1 VYGAAAHTTAK
12 PKSRYVRD
20 MAPLDRTLAICDLLL
35 GAAHADSNFTDR
47 ERVTVREL
55 LADLFGS
62 EELPSEVE
70 ARIDLFQADKFD
82 VKSAAAAF
90 QSDSVD
96 EKKKLLYLVAA
107 VHEAD
112 EELDFAEDDYM
123 RALGKA
129 LELPADVLDDLVI
142 EVESE
147 DLADDFQ
154 ALRKA
159 PPPVPGTGT
168 VDVDMD
174 D

>member
-1 VYGAAAHTTAK
+1 
-12 PKSRYVRD
+12 
-20 MAPLDRTLAICDLLL
+20 MAQLDRTLAICDLLL

-62 EELPSEVE
+62 ENLPSEVE

-82 VKSAAAAF
+82 VATAAQPF
-90 QSDSVD
+90 RGDSED

-129 LELPADVLDDLVI
+129 LDMPDAALDDLVI
-142 EVESE
+142 DVESE
-147 DLADDFQ
+147 DLAEDFQ
-154 ALRKA
+154 ALRKS
-159 PPPVPGTGT
+159 PPPVPGSST
-168 VDVDMD
+168 VDIDMD

>member
-1 VYGAAAHTTAK
+1 
-12 PKSRYVRD
+12 
-20 MAPLDRTLAICDLLL
+20 MAQLDRTLAICDLLL
-35 GAAHADSNFTDR
+35 GAAHADSHFTDR

-62 EELPSEVE
+62 ENLPSEVE

-82 VKSAAAAF
+82 VATAAQPF
-90 QSDSVD
+90 RGDSED

-129 LELPADVLDDLVI
+129 LEMPDAALDDLVI
-142 EVESE
+142 DVESE
-147 DLADDFQ
+147 DLAEDFQ
-154 ALRKA
+154 ALRKS
-159 PPPVPGTGT
+159 PPPVPGSST
-168 VDVDMD
+168 VDIDMD
-174 D
+174 E

>member
-1 VYGAAAHTTAK
+1 
-12 PKSRYVRD
+12 

-47 ERVTVREL
+47 ERATVREL
-55 LADLFGS
+55 LCDLFGS

-70 ARIDLFQADKFD
+70 ARIDLFQPAKFAVD
-82 VKSAAAAF
+82 AAAEPFRGDPAE
-90 QSDSVD
+90 

-123 RALGKA
+123 RALGLA
-129 LELPADVLDDLVI
+129 LELPADALKDLVI
-142 EVESE
+142 DVEVESE
-147 DLADDFQ
+147 ELKKDFEK
-154 ALRKA
+154 LRKA
-159 PPPVPGTGT
+159 PPPVPGGPARGGDT

>member
-1 VYGAAAHTTAK
+1 
-12 PKSRYVRD
+12 
-20 MAPLDRTLAICDLLL
+20 MAQLDRTLAICDLLL
-35 GAAHADSNFTDR
+35 GAAHADSHFTDR

-62 EELPSEVE
+62 ENLPSEVE

-82 VKSAAAAF
+82 VATAAQPF
-90 QSDSVD
+90 RGDSED

-123 RALGKA
+123 RAIGKA
-129 LELPADVLDDLVI
+129 LDMPDAALDDLVI
-142 EVESE
+142 DVESE
-147 DLADDFQ
+147 DLAEDFQ
-154 ALRKA
+154 ALRKS
-159 PPPVPGTGT
+159 PPPVPGSST
-168 VDVDMD
+168 VDIDMD

>member
-1 VYGAAAHTTAK
+1 
-12 PKSRYVRD
+12 
-20 MAPLDRTLAICDLLL
+20 MAQLDRTLAICDLLL
-35 GAAHADSNFTDR
+35 GAAHADSHFTDR

-62 EELPSEVE
+62 ENLPSEVE

-82 VKSAAAAF
+82 VATAAQPF
-90 QSDSVD
+90 RGDSED

-129 LELPADVLDDLVI
+129 LDMPDAALDDLVI
-142 EVESE
+142 DVESE
-147 DLADDFQ
+147 DLAEDFQ
-154 ALRKA
+154 ALRKS
-159 PPPVPGTGT
+159 PPPVPGSST
-168 VDVDMD
+168 VDIDMD
-174 D
+174 E

>member
-1 VYGAAAHTTAK
+1 
-12 PKSRYVRD
+12 
-20 MAPLDRTLAICDLLL
+20 MAQLDRTLAICDLLL
-35 GAAHADSNFTDR
+35 GAAHADSHFTDR

-62 EELPSEVE
+62 ENLPSEVE

-82 VKSAAAAF
+82 VATAAQPF
-90 QSDSVD
+90 RGDSED

-129 LELPADVLDDLVI
+129 LDMPDAALDDLVI
-142 EVESE
+142 DVESE
-147 DLADDFQ
+147 DLAEDFQ
-154 ALRKA
+154 ALRKS
-159 PPPVPGTGT
+159 PPPVPGSST
-168 VDVDMD
+168 VDIDMD

>member
-1 VYGAAAHTTAK
+1 
-12 PKSRYVRD
+12 
-20 MAPLDRTLAICDLLL
+20 MAQLDRTLAICDLLL
-35 GAAHADSNFTDR
+35 GAAHADSQFTDR

-62 EELPSEVE
+62 EKLPSEVE
-70 ARIDLFQADKFD
+70 ARIDLFQAEKFD
-82 VKSAAAAF
+82 VAAAAQPF
-90 QSDSVD
+90 QGDSED

-129 LELPADVLDDLVI
+129 LAMSDDALDDLVI
-142 EVESE
+142 DVESE
-147 DLADDFQ
+147 DLAEDFQ

-159 PPPVPGTGT
+159 PPPVPGSST
-168 VDVDMD
+168 VDIDMD

>member
-1 VYGAAAHTTAK
+1 
-12 PKSRYVRD
+12 

-47 ERVTVREL
+47 ERSTVREL
-55 LADLFGS
+55 LSDLFGS

-70 ARIDLFQADKFD
+70 ARIDLFQPAKFAVD
-82 VKSAAAAF
+82 AAAEPF
-90 QSDSVD
+90 RSDPAE

-123 RALGKA
+123 RALGLA
-129 LELPADVLDDLVI
+129 LELPADALKDLVI
-142 EVESE
+142 DVEVESE
-147 DLADDFQ
+147 ELKKDFEK
-154 ALRKA
+154 LRKA
-159 PPPVPGTGT
+159 PPPVPGGPARSGDT

>member
-1 VYGAAAHTTAK
+1 
-12 PKSRYVRD
+12 
-20 MAPLDRTLAICDLLL
+20 MAQLDRTLAICDLLL

-70 ARIDLFQADKFD
+70 ARIDLFQPEKFAVD
-82 VKSAAAAF
+82 AAAEPF
-90 QSDSVD
+90 RSDSPD

-123 RALGKA
+123 RALGLA
-129 LELPADVLDDLVI
+129 LELPADALKDLVI
-142 EVESE
+142 DVEVEND
-147 DLADDFQ
+147 DLKKDFDK
-154 ALRKA
+154 LRKG
-159 PPPVPGTGT
+159 PPPVPGAGGGGGGT

>member
-1 VYGAAAHTTAK
+1 
-12 PKSRYVRD
+12 

-47 ERVTVREL
+47 ERTTVREL
-55 LADLFGS
+55 LGDLFGS
-62 EELPSEVE
+62 DELPSEVD
-70 ARIDLFQADKFD
+70 ARIEAFQPDKFKVD
-82 VKSAAAAF
+82 SAAEPF
-90 QSDSVD
+90 RGDPVD

-123 RALGKA
+123 RALGLA
-129 LELPADVLDDLVI
+129 LELPADALKELVI
-142 EVESE
+142 DVEFEAEELRE
-147 DLADDFQ
+147 DFTK
-154 ALRKA
+154 LRKG
-159 PPPVPGTGT
+159 PPAIPGSPARGGDT

>member
-1 VYGAAAHTTAK
+1 
-12 PKSRYVRD
+12 
-20 MAPLDRTLAICDLLL
+20 MASLDRTLAICDLLL
-35 GAAHADSNFTDR
+35 GAAYADSDFTDR

-70 ARIDLFQADKFD
+70 ARIDLFQASAFD
-82 VKSAAAAF
+82 VAKAAAAF
-90 QSDSVD
+90 KGDSVD

-129 LELPADVLDDLVI
+129 LELPADALDDLVI
-142 EVESE
+142 DIESE
-147 DLADDFQ
+147 DLVEDFQ
-154 ALRKA
+154 VLRKG
-159 PPPVPGTGT
+159 PPPPPGT
-168 VDVDMD
+168 VDIDMD
-174 D
+174 E